1 MSTAIEVS
9 EELIQKSGRKFSII
23 PVGFSTPV
31 GDALPTVVERIAL
44 TLNPKKIILFGSYA
58 WGTPSPDSD
67 VDLLVIMQS
76 DQSPSERYLEVS
88 RLLRP
93 RPFPVD
99 ILVKTPAEIENAL
112 SSNDFF
118 IQDILAQG
126 QVLYERN

>member
-1 MSTAIEVS
+1 MTTAIEVS
-9 EELIQKSGRKFSII
+9 EELIQKSDRKFAII
-23 PVGFSTPV
+23 PVGFSTPI
-31 GDALPTVVERIAL
+31 GDALPIVVERIVL
-44 TLNPKKIILFGSYA
+44 TLNPEKIVLFGSYA

-67 VDLLVIMQS
+67 VDLLVIMQT
-76 DQSPSERYLEVS
+76 DQSSSERYLEVS

-112 SSNDFF
+112 NSNDFF
-118 IQDILAQG
+118 IQDILTQG

>member
-1 MSTAIEVS
+1 MPI
-9 EELIQKSGRKFSII
+9 
-23 PVGFSTPV
+23 
-31 GDALPTVVERIAL
+31 VVERIVL
-44 TLNPKKIILFGSYA
+44 TLNPEKIVLFGSYA

-67 VDLLVIMQS
+67 VDLLVIMQT
-76 DQSPSERYLEVS
+76 DQSSSERYLEVS

-112 SSNDFF
+112 NSNDFF
-118 IQDILAQG
+118 IQDILTQG